1 MTGALKLGT
10 RGSALAM
17 TQSGHVA
24 TAIESVTGRPVEL
37 VKIRTEGDINQ
48 GPLANIGG
56 TGVFVTAVRAAMLAG
71 EVDLIVHSFKDLP
84 TAIVEGITLALVPPR
99 EDPSDALCARDCLTL
114 ADLPYGARVGT
125 GSPRRAAQLLRVRP
139 DLLVTAIRGNV
150 PTRLGKVQTGEL
162 DAVVLAT
169 AGLNRLGLGSQIT
182 QRFTPDIMLPA
193 PGQGAL
199 AVECRDVDTETDWYR
214 TVHTE
219 LDSPSTRA
227 AALAEREFLSVL
239 EAGCTAPVGASAVVQ
254 ADGLALT
261 GAVFALDGTA
271 EIRESAA
278 GAAGRAQP
286 IGRALAEKLLAGGAK
301 ELMVSS

>member
-1 MTGALKLGT
+1 MTGPLKLGT

-24 TAIESVTGRPVEL
+24 AAIQAATGRTIEL

-56 TGVFVTAVRAAMLAG
+56 TGVFVTAVRAALLAG
-71 EVDLIVHSFKDLP
+71 EVDVIVHSFKDLP
-84 TAIVEGITLALVPPR
+84 TAIVEGITLALVPLR
-99 EDPSDALCARDCLTL
+99 EDPSDALCAREGLTL
-114 ADLPYGARVGT
+114 MDLPYGARVGT
-125 GSPRRAAQLLRVRP
+125 GSPRRAAQLLRTRP

-150 PTRLGKVQTGEL
+150 PTRLGKVESGEL

-169 AGLNRLGLGSQIT
+169 SGLNRLGLSRAIT
-182 QRFTPDIMLPA
+182 QRFAADVMLPA

-199 AVECRDVDTETDWYR
+199 AVECRDGDTETDWYL
-214 TVHTE
+214 TAHAE
-219 LDSPSTRA
+219 IDSPFTRA

-239 EAGCTAPVGASAVVQ
+239 EAGCTAPVGASATVSSS
-254 ADGLALT
+254 GLSLT

-271 EIRESAA
+271 ELRTG
-278 GAAGRAQP
+278 GADSVERAQQL
-286 IGRALAEKLLAGGAK
+286 GRALAEKLLADGAK
-301 ELMVSS
+301 ELMVAS